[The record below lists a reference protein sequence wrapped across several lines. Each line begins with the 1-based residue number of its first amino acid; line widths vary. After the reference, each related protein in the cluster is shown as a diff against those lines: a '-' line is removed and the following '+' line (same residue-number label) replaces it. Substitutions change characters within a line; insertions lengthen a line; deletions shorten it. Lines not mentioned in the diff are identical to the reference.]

1 MLSLKKKFA
10 NNFFFFIQNRPPID
24 GRIGKDTTE
33 PEGQSSPRLQANTN
47 QNLDDTIAMLNEQNR
62 GKLSSRSADETDLD
76 ITQRDESLERRPV
89 SLFVFPWLQRI
100 KYINFNE

>member
-1 MLSLKKKFA
+1 
-10 NNFFFFIQNRPPID
+10 
-24 GRIGKDTTE
+24 
-33 PEGQSSPRLQANTN
+33 
-47 QNLDDTIAMLNEQNR
+47 MLNEQNR

-89 SLFVFPWLQRI
+89 SLFVFPWLQMI